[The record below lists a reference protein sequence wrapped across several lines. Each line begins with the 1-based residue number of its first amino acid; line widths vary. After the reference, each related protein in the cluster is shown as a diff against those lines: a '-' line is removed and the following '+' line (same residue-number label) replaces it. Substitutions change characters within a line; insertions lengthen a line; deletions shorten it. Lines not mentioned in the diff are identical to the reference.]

1 MIDPFS
7 FISLEEHFQENLR
20 IIRKSVKKDN
30 FLNSLINPIYSW
42 LESMILTNGAIY
54 DKYVKSTLDHQYH
67 IPWFILSS
75 SILYAATN
83 ENHYEDNILRTFR
96 YLSILGYEVNKR
108 SNSFIG
114 IPLILSICFI
124 NDDKIKNQVK
134 DYINAI
140 EFMPPYG
147 SKSANNFHCLK
158 MTALFLKEK
167 ILLTDLDSNELN
179 FIENIAYK
187 KLPEWQYNDGFFYDK
202 PYNKNELKG
211 IPHLT
216 YHATITMCTI
226 LSSILLGDD
235 KLFARGDK
243 ALRALEYL
251 VSPAGESGAYGRSNN
266 AIFGYSSTIF
276 AITLHQYFSQSD
288 DYKNLR
294 ITLLK
299 QIDQNMCYDGHLYIV
314 PNKFEKKR
322 AGFDQYMFV
331 TVYNSWSVGL
341 LLLSHLIRPINE

>member
-1 MIDPFS
+1 MKNTINYKRLINQLQLMDIKLPLPDIIDLPY
-7 FISLEEHFQENLR
+7 
-20 IIRKSVKKDN
+20 KW
-30 FLNSLINPIYSW
+30 LNSNLK
-42 LESMILTNGAIY
+42 ETGALF
-54 DKYVKSTLDHQYH
+54 DKYVKSPLDHQYH

-75 SILYAATN
+75 SILYILSD
-83 ENHYEDNILRTFR
+83 EDQYKNSSERSLQYFIN
-96 YLSILGYEVNKR
+96 LGYDINQIG
-108 SNSFIG
+108 NSFNAF
-114 IPLILSICFI
+114 PLILSVIFI
-124 NDDKIKNQVK
+124 QNNNIKNQIR
-134 DYINAI
+134 DYINGTE
-140 EFMPPYG
+140 EFNPSYG
-147 SKSANNFHCLK
+147 AKRANNIHCIKMIVLLLK
-158 MTALFLKEK
+158 KIILHINLNPYELK
-167 ILLTDLDSNELN
+167 
-179 FIENIAYK
+179 FIDNIAYN
-187 KLPEWQYNDGFFYDK
+187 KLPEWQYPDGFFYDK